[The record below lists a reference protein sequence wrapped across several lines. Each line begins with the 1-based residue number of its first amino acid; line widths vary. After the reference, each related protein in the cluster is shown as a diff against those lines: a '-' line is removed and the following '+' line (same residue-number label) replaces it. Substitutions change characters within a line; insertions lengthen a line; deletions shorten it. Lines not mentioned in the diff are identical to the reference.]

1 MAEQK
6 RGGISK
12 ATIDRL
18 PLYFRTLRLAQDEGI
33 DVISS
38 EELGRRLGITPEQ
51 IRKDLASFGQFG
63 KKGVGYYVN
72 ELKRNVGSIL
82 GLDHHWNI
90 AIVGIGH
97 LGAALANYQNFVT
110 LGFNLVALFD
120 QDPKVI
126 GTVQNHVKV
135 EAIDDLSRI
144 VRERGVGLLARLAGQ
159 PHGVHHGA
167 RAHGAAA
174 CGLHEV
180 RGLRVGALRGR
191 VHEEFLGMRRH
202 AGVSAKV
209 DGLVQRDES
218 VAVAVHADPA
228 GEGQVAERGGQRPRS
243 PLADPRAL
251 RQVRAKL
258 EVMRFERERDG
269 RCDGH
274 VAQAQRLAL

>member
-1 MAEQK
+1 MAEPK
-6 RGGISK
+6 RSAISK

-144 VRERGVGLLARLAGQ
+144 VRERGVHIGIIAV
-159 PHGVHHGA
+159 P
-167 RAHGAAA
+167 AAFA
-174 CGLHEV
+174 QDVADKLV
-180 RGLRVGALRGR
+180 A
-191 VHEEFLGMRRH
+191 
-202 AGVSAKV
+202 AGVKGIWNFAPIKMQVPETMHIVNEDLSI
-209 DGLVQRDES
+209 GLS
-218 VAVAVHADPA
+218 
-228 GEGQVAERGGQRPRS
+228 
-243 PLADPRAL
+243 
-251 RQVRAKL
+251 
-258 EVMRFERERDG
+258 
-269 RCDGH
+269 
-274 VAQAQRLAL
+274 RLSYHITRM